1 MNLYFK
7 NWFILEN
14 TTVLITV
21 DYSSYIKYLNATFK
35 KFLEYSIEKKEKVN
49 SFDLN
54 VLIQKINLYL
64 KDYPNLNDLL
74 SSINS
79 KNIKEIF
86 NQKNKLTSWGLNNFS
101 LFQAIREIGNLLYTY
116 IDFLDKST
124 SKNNT
129 EEEDELKKLY
139 SEALEKTQKNLE
151 NIKSK
156 IDQAI
161 KKINNWTISNIQL
174 IPIFSEDSGE
184 EIYSISNS
192 AFVKFENGLS
202 FSLFMHDGKIEID
215 DILEGGDS
223 DFFKDETSQSNY
235 FELIEELRNPN
246 KKDKILTLYT
256 ARPVTDREFYSNAKY
271 LPLNIFLADNISHVD
286 GLASDLSST
295 TKRDVWKIKINN
307 KYLIQTLDSKIKY
320 YQVIKN
326 NAPIESIELVY

>member
-1 MNLYFK
+1 MNLHFK

-21 DYSSYIKYLNATFK
+21 DYSSYIKYLNVTFN
-35 KFLEYSIEKKEKVN
+35 KFLEYLIEKKEKVN

-54 VLIQKINLYL
+54 ALIQKINLYL
-64 KDYPNLNDLL
+64 KDYPNLNNLL

-86 NQKNKLTSWGLNNFS
+86 NQKNQLTSWGLNNFS
-101 LFQAIREIGNLLYTY
+101 LFQVIREIGNLLYIY
-116 IDFLDKST
+116 IDFLNKST

-129 EEEDELKKLY
+129 EEEEELKKLY

-161 KKINNWTISNIQL
+161 KKINNWTISNVQL
-174 IPIFSEDSGE
+174 IPIFSEDSGDE
-184 EIYSISNS
+184 VYSISNS
-192 AFVKFENGLS
+192 AFVKFDNGLS
-202 FSLFMHDGKIEID
+202 FSLFVHDGKIEID

-256 ARPVTDREFYSNAKY
+256 ARPAADREFYSNTKY

-295 TKRDVWKIKINN
+295 TKRDVWKIKINS

-326 NAPIESIELVY
+326 NAPIESIELVS